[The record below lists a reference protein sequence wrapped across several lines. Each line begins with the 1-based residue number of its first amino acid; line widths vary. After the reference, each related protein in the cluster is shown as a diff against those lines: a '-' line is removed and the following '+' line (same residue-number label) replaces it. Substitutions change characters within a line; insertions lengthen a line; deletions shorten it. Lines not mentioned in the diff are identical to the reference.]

1 MKSMVI
7 FFVVVVLLC
16 GAGYFYHVDTQA
28 RIQQLTENNAKLE
41 SANRINTE
49 TIGQLQRE
57 SQRLQEANK
66 KLAQGMQ
73 DAESKVTEIRDK
85 FIDHDLVKLSIKKPE
100 LIEKR
105 INDGTKK
112 AFDELRDLT
121 K

>member
-1 MKSMVI
+1 MKTMII
-7 FFVVVVLLC
+7 FFVVITLLC

-28 RIQQLTENNAKLE
+28 RIKQLTENNAQLE
-41 SANRINTE
+41 SANKINNE
-49 TIGQLQRE
+49 TINQLQLE

-73 DAESKVTEIRDK
+73 DAETKVTELRDK
-85 FIDHDLVKLSIKKPE
+85 FLDHDLVKLSTKKPE

-105 INDGTKK
+105 VNDGTKK
-112 AFDELRDLT
+112 VFQELRDLT